1 MCQEKQIIT
10 NTVQAVRET
19 TELFYQEKVQ
29 EGYAKMQDT
38 IASIMQV
45 VDVLHEYKSTHEEF
59 PLDETRIAGSLT
71 DAVNAMEAGD
81 TVLLA
86 DILEYDFIEYLEE
99 LSSGLE

>member
-10 NTVQAVRET
+10 NTVQTIRKT

-29 EGYAKMQDT
+29 EGYTVMQDT
-38 IASIMQV
+38 IAAIMQV
-45 VDVLHEYKSTHEEF
+45 VDALHEYKCSHEEF
-59 PLDETRIAGSLT
+59 SLDEIRIADSLT
-71 DAVNAMEAGD
+71 EAVNAMEAGD

-99 LSSGLE
+99 LSKELG

>member
-10 NTVQAVRET
+10 NTVQSIRET

-38 IASIMQV
+38 IASVMQV
-45 VDVLHEYKSTHEEF
+45 VNVLHEYKCNHEEF
-59 PLDETRIAGSLT
+59 SLDEARIASSLT
-71 DAVNAMEAGD
+71 EAMNAMEVGD

-99 LSSGLE
+99 LSTELD